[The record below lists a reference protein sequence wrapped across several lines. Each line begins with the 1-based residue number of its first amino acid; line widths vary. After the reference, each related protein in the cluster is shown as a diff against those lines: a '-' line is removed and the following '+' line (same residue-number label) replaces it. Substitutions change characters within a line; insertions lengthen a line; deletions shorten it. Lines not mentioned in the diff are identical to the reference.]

1 VPNPT
6 PTSAGRSPVDAN
18 NSDLTAEEGSE
29 GADGA
34 DGATTSRLRLGAAIR
49 RLSHATV
56 GHEIDAASMDRIAD
70 EMDRIAAQWEQG
82 DARSRPHTS
91 FDYDIA
97 ELPAIGGR
105 MHSHSDRPFSG
116 RTSPLGIDVEVLRQV
131 DGVEA
136 HLTLGS
142 AHEGAPGRA
151 HGGIISGLLD
161 DLLGFLLPLERTM
174 AFTGELTI
182 RYEIGVPLHVPL
194 VCRLR
199 KKGRE
204 GRKLYLAG
212 ELMHGEQ
219 VLTRA
224 TGTFIVVDPASF
236 PHRR

>member
-1 VPNPT
+1 MPNPT
-6 PTSAGRSPVDAN
+6 PTSAGPTPIDAN
-18 NSDLTAEEGSE
+18 NSDHDE
-29 GADGA
+29 ADGT

-56 GHEIDAASMDRIAD
+56 GHEVDAASMSRIAD
-70 EMDRIAAQWEQG
+70 EMDRLAAQWEQG
-82 DARSRPHTS
+82 DAGSRPHTS
-91 FDYDIA
+91 FGYDTA
-97 ELPAIGGR
+97 ELPAVGER

-116 RTSPLGIDVEVLRQV
+116 RTSPFGIDVEVFRQA

-161 DLLGFLLPLERTM
+161 DLLGFLLPLSARWPSP
-174 AFTGELTI
+174 ASSTI
-182 RYEIGVPLHVPL
+182 RYEVGVPLHVPL

-199 KKGRE
+199 RKGRE

-212 ELMHGEQ
+212 ELMNGEQ

-224 TGTFIVVDPASF
+224 TGTFIVVDPALF